1 MARRVSLAIIGA
13 GTAGLTAL
21 KEAQRFTQDVLL
33 INDGP
38 YGTTCARVGCM
49 PSKALL
55 APAHGFHGR
64 HFLAEAG
71 VGGTE
76 ALAVDLPAVLARVR
90 TLRDRF
96 IAGPIRR
103 AESLGERSL
112 RGRPRFLDPHTLE
125 LGGERIET
133 EATVI
138 ATGSR
143 PILPETW
150 RRFGHRVLTSDD
162 LFEQEDLMPRV
173 AVVGLGPVGTE
184 LGQALAQLGLR
195 VSGFTRAE
203 TVAGLSDPQISQAL
217 IRSLRADMQ
226 VYTGT
231 EVQLEPAEYN
241 TVRVLAGDWTMDVD
255 WVLASLGRRPNLE
268 GLGLENLGVALGQ
281 DGMPV
286 FDPATRRVGDHPIYI
301 AGDVNG
307 ERPVLHEAAD
317 DGRVAAYFALH
328 PEAQCLTRRA
338 ALGIVFT
345 EPNAARVGQSYATL
359 ETGQFVIGEADFSR
373 QARALMAGRNAGCLR
388 VYVSTSD
395 ARLLGAEM
403 AVPEGEHLAHLLAWV
418 IQQGLTVD
426 DVLQLP
432 FYHPVV
438 EEGLR
443 SALQAARRELGSHRR
458 TPDLPL
464 CEEPPDWAL
473 GSN

>member
-1 MARRVSLAIIGA
+1 
-13 GTAGLTAL
+13 
-21 KEAQRFTQDVLL
+21 
-33 INDGP
+33 
-38 YGTTCARVGCM
+38 
-49 PSKALL
+49 
-55 APAHGFHGR
+55 
-64 HFLAEAG
+64 
-71 VGGTE
+71 
-76 ALAVDLPAVLARVR
+76 
-90 TLRDRF
+90 
-96 IAGPIRR
+96 
-103 AESLGERSL
+103 
-112 RGRPRFLDPHTLE
+112 
-125 LGGERIET
+125 
-133 EATVI
+133 
-138 ATGSR
+138 
-143 PILPETW
+143 
-150 RRFGHRVLTSDD
+150 
-162 LFEQEDLMPRV
+162 MPRV
-173 AVVGLGPVGTE
+173 AVVGLGAVGAE

-195 VSGFTRAE
+195 VSGFTRAK
-203 TVAGLSDPQISQAL
+203 TVAGLSDPRISQAL

-231 EVQLEPAEYN
+231 EVQLEPGDYN
-241 TVRVLAGDWTMDVD
+241 AVRVLAGERAMDVD

-268 GLGLENLGVALGQ
+268 GLGLENLDVELGQ

-286 FDPATRRVGDHPIYI
+286 FDAATRRVGKHPIYI

-317 DGRVAAYFALH
+317 DGRIAAYFALH

-359 ETGQFVIGEADFSR
+359 ETEQFVVGEADFSQ

-388 VYVSTSD
+388 VYVSAPD

-418 IQQGLTVD
+418 IQQGLSVD

-443 SALQAARRELGSHRR
+443 SALQAARRELGRHRR

-473 GSN
+473 GGN